1 MRQDLSDDP
10 MIIQG
15 NPVKVAEQDAYLGM
29 IIHQDGVKES
39 IEATV
44 KIRKGRAWGQVPV
57 IKSLL
62 CHPQLLH
69 EGWLRSAVSI
79 IQGIIPPTMLYS
91 CEAWIDLTKTFMEMM
106 ERNYRQMIFAIL
118 EVPQGSCYAAILNET
133 GLMKIKFIINKARL
147 YFVSQVIWD
156 MKGTEVH
163 KLLMHDWETRG
174 EKSHVEVM
182 RKIAEEYGVSDFTK
196 VRLDAGLLRER
207 IRFVNDL
214 ELMREI
220 WMGKAAEKKMGLG
233 MKWRMHLKWTK
244 LEAKARLL
252 ESAGNLKFLSQA
264 SGWRAYYRARGIST
278 SCVSRLCDSEDT
290 AEHAKICKFM
300 ETKWDEKFEKDEKLR
315 ARYYVNLHRERLKKY
330 AFPIL

>member
-1 MRQDLSDDP
+1 M
-10 MIIQG
+10 
-15 NPVKVAEQDAYLGM
+15 
-29 IIHQDGVKES
+29 
-39 IEATV
+39 
-44 KIRKGRAWGQVPV
+44 
-57 IKSLL
+57 
-62 CHPQLLH
+62 
-69 EGWLRSAVSI
+69 
-79 IQGIIPPTMLYS
+79 
-91 CEAWIDLTKTFMEMM
+91 
-106 ERNYRQMIFAIL
+106 
-118 EVPQGSCYAAILNET
+118 
-133 GLMKIKFIINKARL
+133 
-147 YFVSQVIWD
+147 
-156 MKGTEVH
+156 
-163 KLLMHDWETRG
+163 
-174 EKSHVEVM
+174 M

-220 WMGKAAEKKMGLG
+220 WTGKAAEKRMGLG

-252 ESAGNLKFLSQA
+252 HSAGNLKFLSQA

-278 SCVSRLCDSEDT
+278 RCVSRLCDSEDT

-300 ETKWDEKFEKDEKLR
+300 ETKWDEKFEEDEKLR